1 MALFSIALSLFLIM
15 DPLGNMQS
23 LLGTIAHFKPARQ
36 KIILMR
42 EMLIALFVI
51 LCFNFLGE
59 HIFKLLKISQV
70 AVYFASGI
78 ILFLVAIKI
87 LFREKNNHFENKM
100 GIEEPFLVPI
110 AIPMVAG
117 PALLA
122 TVMLYADTEPSIW
135 VMFSAILIA
144 WTATCIL
151 LFASKQIVHII
162 GTNGLTACEK
172 LMGMILILLSV
183 QRILQGVIVFHANAF
198 PK

>member
-1 MALFSIALSLFLIM
+1 MALFSIAFSLFLLM

-23 LLGTIAHFKPARQ
+23 FLNTIAGLKPARQ

-59 HIFKLLKISQV
+59 YIFELLKISHIT
-70 AVYFASGI
+70 VYFASGT

-87 LFREKNNHFENKM
+87 LFRENGNHIENKK
-100 GIEEPFLVPI
+100 GTEEPFLVPI
-110 AIPMVAG
+110 AIPMIAS

-135 VMFSAILIA
+135 TMLSAILVA
-144 WTATCIL
+144 WLATCIL
-151 LFASKQIVHII
+151 LFTSKQIVRII
-162 GTNGLTACEK
+162 GTSGLTACEK

-183 QRILQGVIVFHANAF
+183 QRILQGVILFHADAF